1 MVSPMSKER
10 ETTPAEHRRN
20 HLLTGY
26 RAAIVLPISDVQKQ
40 QYHAKL
46 TISQIWLHNDNLIVS
61 QIGAGTALPGLVAS
75 LCGAH
80 VTLTDKEEYPECL
93 ENCRQSCH
101 ANGHDFV
108 KVVGITWGQFTPNLF
123 KLVKADVI
131 LGSDC
136 FYDTKGNFKTS

>member
-1 MVSPMSKER
+1 MMTIK
-10 ETTPAEHRRN
+10 
-20 HLLTGY
+20 L
-26 RAAIVLPISDVQKQ
+26 SD
-40 QYHAKL
+40 
-46 TISQIWLHNDNLIVS
+46 S

-93 ENCRQSCH
+93 DNCRQSCH

-123 KLVKADVI
+123 RLGKADII

-136 FYDTKGNFKTS
+136 FYDTKGNFSTSLYNIMIRNGM